1 MIAIIDYGAGNTRS
15 VMNALDRL
23 EVSYELTGDEAKILS
38 ADKVIFPGVGHA
50 RHAMDVL
57 SAKGL
62 DEVIRKVESPLLG
75 ICVGMQLLY
84 QHSEEGDIPCL
95 GLIEGR
101 VRKFDESKLIVPQI
115 GWNVARH
122 EGHDLFQRLGETP
135 WFYGVHSYYAE
146 ITNQTI
152 STSEY
157 GLSYTAAVQKDNFYG
172 TQFHPE
178 KSSKT
183 GSRLLKNFIE
193 LC

>member
-23 EVSYELTGDEAKILS
+23 TVRYVLTDDAAKILS

-50 RHAMDVL
+50 GHAMNIL
-57 SAKGL
+57 RGKGL
-62 DEVIRKVESPLLG
+62 DRVIPEIKSPVLG

-84 QHSEEGDIPCL
+84 EYSQEGDTACL
-95 GLIEGR
+95 GIIEGQ
-101 VRKFDESKLIVPQI
+101 VYKFDEAQMIVPQI
-115 GWNVARH
+115 GWNTAKH
-122 EGHDLFQRLGETP
+122 EGHPLFQGLEASP

-146 ITNQTI
+146 ENEETI
-152 STSEY
+152 ATSTY
-157 GLSYTAAVQKDNFYG
+157 GVVYASAVQKDNFYG

-178 KSSKT
+178 KSSKA
-183 GSRLLKNFIE
+183 GSRLLKNFVE